1 MIKDA
6 KRAQKRGGAA
16 KNISVEVDITDY
28 EMLPNGVMKIN
39 AFNLVG
45 VTILGSR
52 NGQPVEPGIE
62 NAELSVVDI
71 MGRDLYERQAQS
83 VRLAYE
89 KLDGPK
95 ETKEVE
101 QMPEEEKVNFE
112 ETSAEPEEECRSS
125 NEVEPEVCPDC
136 GKNPCECEAKPEQE
150 QGQMAEETEGC
161 EEHESCPEC
170 EEKADECGG
179 KCEAESADEPDK
191 ECKNCK
197 NEAEP
202 EEGATDECKMA
213 EESGEECKCEADS
226 EGPEEPEEECENC
239 KNSVCDTEEYKALE
253 AAYAELQVKFE
264 ALIAERDEYAT
275 AKSAAEDALKAKESE
290 LEMYRAEHPEVQPAP
305 SAFSAPIVAP
315 APTHSTTNNK
325 TQTKADVWATL
336 REYIGK

>member
-6 KRAQKRGGAA
+6 KRAQKRGGTA

-62 NAELSVVDI
+62 NAALSVVDI

-95 ETKEVE
+95 ENKEVK
-101 QMPEEEKVNFE
+101 QMPEEEKVVFE
-112 ETSAEPEEECRSS
+112 ETSAQPEEECRSS
-125 NEVEPEVCPDC
+125 NEAEPEVCPDC

-150 QGQMAEETEGC
+150 QGQMEEEPAKC
-161 EEHESCPEC
+161 EEQESCPEC

-179 KCEAESADEPDK
+179 KCEAEAAEEEPAD

-197 NEAEP
+197 NEADP
-202 EEGATDECKMA
+202 EEKSEEECKM
-213 EESGEECKCEADS
+213 EEDPSVECKNEA
-226 EGPEEPEEECENC
+226 EPEEEPEEECKNC
-239 KNSVCDTEEYKALE
+239 KNSVYDSEEYKVLE
-253 AAYAELQVKFE
+253 ASYAELQSKFE
-264 ALIAERDEYAT
+264 ALTAERDAFEA
-275 AKSAAEDALKAKESE
+275 AKVAAETELEAVKSE
-290 LEMYRAEHPEVQPAP
+290 LTMYRAEHPEVPPEPATFAAP
-305 SAFSAPIVAP
+305 VSAPAMARP
-315 APTHSTTNNK
+315 AAIKPQS
-325 TQTKADVWATL
+325 KADAWSAL
-336 REYIGK
+336 REYVGK